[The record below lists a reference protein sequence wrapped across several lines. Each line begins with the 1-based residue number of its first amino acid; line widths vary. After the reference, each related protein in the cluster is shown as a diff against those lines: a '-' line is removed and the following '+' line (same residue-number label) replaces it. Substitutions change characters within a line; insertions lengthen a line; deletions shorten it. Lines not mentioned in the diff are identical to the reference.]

1 MNHALLLAAAIGFV
15 TGLRSMSTPALAAWA
30 ARLGWINLHGT
41 PLSFMASGGAVGV
54 WSLLAISE
62 FVADVLPMTPARI
75 VPASLL
81 VRVVT
86 GGLSGACLA
95 AAGGGPLWLG
105 AALGIVGAM
114 AGAFAGYYTRRG
126 LVRGL
131 KVKDILIAIP
141 EDIVALGLGYLIVR

>member
-1 MNHALLLAAAIGFV
+1 MTAPVLV
-15 TGLRSMSTPALAAWA
+15 AWA

-41 PLSFMASGGAVGV
+41 PLSFMGSSVAVGV

-62 FVADVLPMTPARI
+62 YVADVLPMTPARI

-95 AAGGGPLWLG
+95 AANGSTLWLG
-105 AALGIVGAM
+105 AVLAVVGAM
-114 AGAFAGYYTRRG
+114 VGAYAGYYSRRG
-126 LVRGL
+126 LVNRL
-131 KVKDILIAIP
+131 KVNDILIAIP
-141 EDIVALGLGYLIVR
+141 EDIVALGLAYLIVR